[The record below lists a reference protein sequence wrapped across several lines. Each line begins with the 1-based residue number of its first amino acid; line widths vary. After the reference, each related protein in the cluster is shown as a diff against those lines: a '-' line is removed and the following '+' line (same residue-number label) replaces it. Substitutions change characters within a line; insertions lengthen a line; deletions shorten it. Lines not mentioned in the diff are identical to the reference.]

1 MSFSSFCSLIF
12 ISQAVADSMISK
24 EFGEIQI
31 TPFSEFNFVVSIALD
46 ENACLLKD
54 RFSLLSVFEITLV
67 INPAINFEETLGA
80 ILLALKVFEK
90 TIRLESSASSA
101 IILAVDPASSL
112 EIFGKESI
120 DEVP

>member
-1 MSFSSFCSLIF
+1 MSLSSFCSLIF
-12 ISQAVADSMISK
+12 ISQAVAALMISK

-67 INPAINFEETLGA
+67 INQAINFEETLGA

-90 TIRLESSASSA
+90 TIRL
-101 IILAVDPASSL
+101 
-112 EIFGKESI
+112 
-120 DEVP
+120 